1 MLEEGYLWDQDQPKV
16 LIKDVQKS
24 SLSARKREPS
34 KKGSVIS
41 KMGKGKQGP
50 KKRKRNV
57 SMSDSNA
64 ESSDEEDKEETRAPE
79 PQ

>member
-1 MLEEGYLWDQDQPKV
+1 MKKEPPKKV
-16 LIKDVQKS
+16 N
-24 SLSARKREPS
+24 
-34 KKGSVIS
+34 VIS

-64 ESSDEEDKEETRAPE
+64 ESSDEEDKKETKAPE
-79 PQ
+79 PQYMAVTDTLDNS